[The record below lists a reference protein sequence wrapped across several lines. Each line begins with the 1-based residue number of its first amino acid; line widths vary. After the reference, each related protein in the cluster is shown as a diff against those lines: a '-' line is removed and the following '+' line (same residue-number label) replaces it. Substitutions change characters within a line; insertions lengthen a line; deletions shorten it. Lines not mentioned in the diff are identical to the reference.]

1 MPQSAMPQS
10 ATPPQLRRRA
20 AGRVIGG
27 VAGGIADH
35 LQVDVLRVRVAF
47 VVLAAL
53 GGAGILAY
61 GLLWVFTQPGDD
73 AVAAP
78 AGERRRAAGLALL
91 GLAAAGV
98 ASILV
103 DGRIGAVAAPV
114 LVVALVWR
122 EADTSRVRR
131 SRPGALTVARVLAG
145 VTLVVLGLGVVV
157 LAQVDLGAVR
167 TGVLAVLATLLGVV
181 LLSVPF
187 WLRLGREL
195 TAERRARIRTE
206 ERSEI
211 ASHLHDSVLQT
222 LALIQ
227 KPAQQPQE
235 VARLARAQER
245 DLRAGLFDTQAP
257 AGSSFAAELR
267 RIAAE
272 VEDDH
277 GVAVRPVTVGDS
289 AVSETS
295 AAVLGAT
302 REAMVNAAKHSG
314 ADRVDVYAE
323 VEEQGMSVFVR
334 DRGQGFDP
342 AKVAADRH
350 GLQRSVRERMARH
363 GGKAE
368 VISSTGRGTEIQ
380 LSVPLERAPGRSGD

>member
-1 MPQSAMPQS
+1 MPQS
-10 ATPPQLRRRA
+10 ATPPPQLRRRA

-78 AGERRRAAGLALL
+78 AGARRRAAGLALL

-98 ASILV
+98 ASMLV

-114 LVVALVWR
+114 LVVAAGVALVWR

-227 KPAQQPQE
+227 KQAQQPQE

-245 DLRAGLFDTQAP
+245 DLRAWLFDTQAP

-267 RIAAE
+267 RTAAE

-277 GVAVRPVTVGDS
+277 GVAVRLVIVGDS
-289 AVSETS
+289 AVSETT
-295 AAVLGAT
+295 AAVLGAA

-368 VISSTGRGTEIQ
+368 VISSTGRGTEIR
-380 LSVPLERAPGRSGD
+380 LSVPIERAPERFGD